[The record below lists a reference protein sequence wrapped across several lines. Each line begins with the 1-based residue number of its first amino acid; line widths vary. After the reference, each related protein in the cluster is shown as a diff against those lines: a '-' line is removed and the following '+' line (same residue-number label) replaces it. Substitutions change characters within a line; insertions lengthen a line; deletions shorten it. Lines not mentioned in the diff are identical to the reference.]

1 MQYGAEE
8 VLQREYGGY
17 VAPVEPGF
25 DFSVLVDL
33 ENLPEGKGTGSAW
46 SLWRHKKC

>member
-8 VLQREYGGY
+8 VLQREYGDY
-17 VAPVEPGF
+17 ATPVEPGF

-33 ENLPEGKGTGSAW
+33 ENLPEGKGMVGVW
-46 SLWRHKKC
+46 SLGRHEKC